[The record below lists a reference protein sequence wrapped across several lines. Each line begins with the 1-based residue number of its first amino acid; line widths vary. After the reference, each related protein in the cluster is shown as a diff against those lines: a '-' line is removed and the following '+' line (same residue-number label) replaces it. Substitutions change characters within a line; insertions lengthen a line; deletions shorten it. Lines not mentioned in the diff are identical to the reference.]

1 MTSAPL
7 TPSRS
12 VPSRSASPRLV
23 LGSTSRYRAE
33 LLRRLCAD
41 FEQRAPGT
49 DETALIGETPSARA
63 LRLAIAK
70 AEAAASGLHDALV
83 IGSDQVA
90 ELDGLMLDKPGTSE
104 RALAQLTASSGREVQ
119 FHTALCLLDTRDGR
133 RLTHVDHT
141 RVRFRHLSALE
152 IARYIE
158 REQPLDCAGSFKCEG
173 LGISLF
179 ESIDNQDPSALIG
192 LPLIALAQM
201 LRECGMALP

>member
-1 MTSAPL
+1 MTPGQL
-7 TPSRS
+7 TP
-12 VPSRSASPRLV
+12 PRLV

-41 FEQRAPGT
+41 FEQRSPGT
-49 DETALIGETPSARA
+49 DETALTGETPATRA

-90 ELDGLMLDKPGTSE
+90 ELDGLILDKPETFE
-104 RALAQLTASSGREVQ
+104 RACAQLTASSGREVQ
-119 FHTALCLLDTRDGR
+119 FHTALCLLDTRDGQ
-133 RLTHVDHT
+133 RLTYVDHT
-141 RVRFRHLSALE
+141 RVRFRHLSATE
-152 IARYIE
+152 ITRYVE

-179 ESIDNQDPSALIG
+179 ESIDNRDPSALIG

-201 LRECGMALP
+201 LRERGIALP